1 MENSLV
7 TCNDLFLV
15 SNTSPLFL
23 LNGVFH
29 FLVLL
34 LWCYVESKDSIIT
47 MMYFLSTCLW
57 VSQNI
62 ALLLTIGSV
71 IVM

>member
-1 MENSLV
+1 MEHSLV

-23 LNGVFH
+23 LNSVFH